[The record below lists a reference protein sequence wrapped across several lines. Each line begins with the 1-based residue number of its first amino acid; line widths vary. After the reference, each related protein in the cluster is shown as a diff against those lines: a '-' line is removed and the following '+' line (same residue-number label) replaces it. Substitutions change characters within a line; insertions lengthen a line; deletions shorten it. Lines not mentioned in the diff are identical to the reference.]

1 MKYSMFQGISHPRI
15 GEDLSRKN
23 LTFYDI
29 GESDDVV
36 ILIRNL
42 MSDIVNPNKYDNI
55 SLVLE
60 DFFKHRAIDING
72 GNETVNNILGFF
84 DVYETHY
91 INKTG
96 FNFYLVKR
104 NENKVLDVI
113 DVWECKR
120 KSRSEYAK
128 DNRLNKFYNV

>member
-1 MKYSMFQGISHPRI
+1 MKYSMFQGITHPRI
-15 GEDLSRKN
+15 GEDLSHKD

-29 GESDDVV
+29 GDGDNV
-36 ILIRNL
+36 IDIMRNL
-42 MSDIVNPNKYDNI
+42 MSDILNPNKYDNI
-55 SLVLE
+55 RLVFE
-60 DFFKHRAIDING
+60 DFFTHRAIDISG
-72 GNETVNNILGFF
+72 GNETANSILDFF

-91 INKTG
+91 INRTG

-120 KSRSEYAK
+120 KSRSEYSK
-128 DNRLNKFYNV
+128 ENRLNKFYNV

>member
-1 MKYSMFQGISHPRI
+1 MKYSMFQGITHPRI
-15 GEDLSRKN
+15 GEDLSHKD

-29 GESDDVV
+29 NDGDNV
-36 ILIRNL
+36 IDIMRNL
-42 MSDIVNPNKYDNI
+42 MSDIVNPNMYDNI
-55 SLVLE
+55 RLVFE

-72 GNETVNNILGFF
+72 GNETVDNITKFF

-91 INKTG
+91 INRTG

-113 DVWECKR
+113 DVWDCKR
-120 KSRSEYAK
+120 KSRSEYARE
-128 DNRLNKFYNV
+128 NRLNKFYNV